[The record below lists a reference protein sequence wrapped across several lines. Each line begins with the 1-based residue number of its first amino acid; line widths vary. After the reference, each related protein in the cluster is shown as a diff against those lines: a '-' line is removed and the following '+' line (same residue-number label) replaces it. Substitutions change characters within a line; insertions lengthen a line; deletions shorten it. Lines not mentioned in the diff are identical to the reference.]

1 MRQRAG
7 TPQLLRTAE
16 SALDG
21 SITFRGGRQSLPP
34 IVKVNLAAKIHKMS
48 RRIEKKMKDLAFSL
62 DSIPDVA
69 VRLNK
74 ITLTLSFGEDADKL
88 FAGWDDKRSSYYIRY
103 KAEPGKPNLVE
114 RVAAIFEE
122 LPQKDSKSDSV
133 QVTSGMTTA
142 TVYSG
147 DNVAA
152 VNANC
157 RKLCALL
164 EPVCLD
170 NSLQSSKA
178 SVNIAK
184 GLSPESY
191 FKEIAMLIRL
201 CVDNNLN
208 WPLVNWRQTFAF
220 DLVDDIIT
228 IGSSIAAFGSSAA
241 PYREHV
247 VPLTLVQRHAVKI
260 AGEGASVDAIA
271 NFLRLNVLLVK
282 VSISEADHLN
292 RSPGGTGGKLLKE
305 SMPDGWEWGDDP
317 MERLKAAGINV
328 SLNRPIPK
336 WEPWKATTRKSGLR
350 STLKQVLSKKIF

>member
-1 MRQRAG
+1 
-7 TPQLLRTAE
+7 
-16 SALDG
+16 
-21 SITFRGGRQSLPP
+21 
-34 IVKVNLAAKIHKMS
+34 MS

-88 FAGWDDKRSSYYIRY
+88 FAVWDDKRSSYYIRY

-133 QVTSGMTTA
+133 QVTSGMATA

-220 DLVDDIIT
+220 DLVDDMIT